1 MLTFNNFLFFFK
13 CVAGTEVRRLMN
25 KAFKTKL
32 VLHQQQVC
40 NDVVLNSCLAT
51 SEGTLEKI
59 SFYLT
64 LNKKKSHC

>member
-1 MLTFNNFLFFFK
+1 
-13 CVAGTEVRRLMN
+13 MN

-64 LNKKKSHC
+64 LNKKNHIVELEAPLELSG